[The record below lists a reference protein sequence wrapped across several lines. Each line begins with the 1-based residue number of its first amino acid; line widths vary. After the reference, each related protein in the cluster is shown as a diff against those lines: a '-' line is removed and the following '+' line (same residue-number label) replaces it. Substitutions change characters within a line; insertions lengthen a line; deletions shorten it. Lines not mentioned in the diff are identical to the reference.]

1 MSNTRTISILSLSAL
16 AYRPVRHIRLSAT
29 GAPAV
34 CEAPE
39 AGVTLDQDIFA
50 ADPRITKRRWSL
62 RR

>member
-1 MSNTRTISILSLSAL
+1 MSNTRTISMLSRSAL
-16 AYRPVRHIRLSAT
+16 AYRPVWHIRLSAT

-39 AGVTLDQDIFA
+39 ADMTLAQDIFA
-50 ADPRITKRRWSL
+50 ADPRIPKRRWSP